1 MLAVEFEGLGRLGVR
16 TERFEETVRFYRNG
30 MGLRQIRLRGTRQ
43 SGLCHGRRRLSTR
56 MTVV

>member
-1 MLAVEFEGLGRLGVR
+1 VR